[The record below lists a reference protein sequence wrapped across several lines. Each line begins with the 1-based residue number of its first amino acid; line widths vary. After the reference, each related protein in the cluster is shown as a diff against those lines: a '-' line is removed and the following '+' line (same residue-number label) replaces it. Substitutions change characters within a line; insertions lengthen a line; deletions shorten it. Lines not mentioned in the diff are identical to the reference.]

1 MPPDPE
7 IYALA
12 QQVGERLR
20 RQGRSL
26 AVAESCTG
34 GLLGGALTDVPGS
47 SAYFLGGVISYADRV
62 KVEQLQVPE
71 GTLHRHGAVS
81 EETAAAMASG
91 VRRLLRADIGVS
103 ITGVSGP
110 DAEGTKPVGLTF
122 IGIAA
127 PTLDVSNAR
136 MALKRRSRGPT
147 GPPASGGGESIKPSS
162 RGGGE
167 SVLTHRFQW
176 TGDRWDNRRRSVIA
190 ALELLVQTLG
200 S

>member
-7 IYALA
+7 IFALA
-12 QQVGERLR
+12 QQVGERLIKVR
-20 RQGRSL
+20 KSL

-34 GLLGGALTDVPGS
+34 GLLGAALTDVPGS

-62 KVEQLQVPE
+62 KVEQLHVSQS
-71 GTLHRHGAVS
+71 TLQQFGAVS
-81 EETAAAMASG
+81 EQTAAAMATG
-91 VRRLLRADIGVS
+91 VRQLLQADIGVS

-110 DAEGTKPVGLTF
+110 DAEGPKPVGLTF
-122 IGIAA
+122 IGVAA
-127 PTLDVSNAR
+127 P
-136 MALKRRSRGPT
+136 
-147 GPPASGGGESIKPSS
+147 AST
-162 RGGGE
+162 
-167 SVLTHRFQW
+167 THRFQW